1 MIERVEVWIDD
12 ELAGEGPARVGEL
25 RAAGER
31 GRMVTRFRYDSRWLV
46 RGAGGFAIDPELPL
60 GEGDFFPG
68 AGCALHGA
76 LRDTSPD
83 RWGRR
88 LMDRRER
95 DEATRERRRA
105 RALTE
110 WDYMLGVQ
118 DAGRLG
124 ALRLRDPE
132 SGCWL
137 DERTP
142 GIPPVARLRQLEA
155 AAARIDADSTAP
167 LDPAIASL
175 IQPGSSL
182 GGARPKATFRESDGS
197 LWLAKFPSRDDRL
210 DVGAAEY
217 LLNQLAR
224 ACDIEVPPAWH
235 KALGGRGRTFCVQ
248 RFDRRGSRRRM
259 FWSAMTLLG
268 KSDRDDAGYL
278 DIAEA
283 LQNQA
288 DANTVVPDLHQLYRR
303 ALFNILVG
311 NRDDHLRN
319 HGFLRQPSGWSLA
332 PAFDLNVELDR
343 LEHSLSIDE
352 SDHRPSPENLRATA
366 ELYRLT
372 PAAAAR
378 IEDELRARLAN
389 WRAMAKSIGIPGNE
403 IDLLDSVILR
413 AGI

>member
-1 MIERVEVWIDD
+1 VIERVEVWIDD

-25 RAAGER
+25 WVSVAR
-31 GRMVTRFRYDSRWLV
+31 GRPVTRFRYDPSWLA
-46 RGAGGFAIDPELPL
+46 RGVGGFAIDPELPL
-60 GEGDFFPG
+60 GEGDFFPASG
-68 AGCALHGA
+68 RTLHGA
-76 LRDTSPD
+76 LRDTTPD

-95 DEATRERRRA
+95 DAAAAERRRP

-110 WDYMLGVQ
+110 GDYLLGVQ

-124 ALRLRDPE
+124 ALRLRDP
-132 SGCWL
+132 GGGRWL

-142 GIPPVARLRQLEA
+142 GIPPITRLRELQA
-155 AAARIDADSTAP
+155 AAERLDADPAGP
-167 LDPAIASL
+167 VDPAIASL

-182 GGARPKATFRESDGS
+182 GGARPKATFQDTDGS

-217 LLNQLAR
+217 LLHQLAR
-224 ACDIEVPPAWH
+224 ACEIEVPPARLES
-235 KALGGRGRTFCVQ
+235 LGGRGSTFCVQ

-268 KSDRDDAGYL
+268 KTDGDDAGYL

-288 DANTVVPDLHQLYRR
+288 NAKTVERDLQQLYRR
-303 ALFNILVG
+303 VLFNILVG

-319 HGFLRQPSGWSLA
+319 HGFLREASGWTLA

-343 LEHSLSIDE
+343 FEHALAIDE

-366 ELYRLT
+366 ELYRLNQV
-372 PAAAAR
+372 AAAR
-378 IEDELRARLAN
+378 IEDNLRERLAD
-389 WRAMAKSIGIPGNE
+389 WRKMARSIGIPGSE
-403 IDLLDSVILR
+403 IDLLEAVILPE
-413 AGI
+413 GT